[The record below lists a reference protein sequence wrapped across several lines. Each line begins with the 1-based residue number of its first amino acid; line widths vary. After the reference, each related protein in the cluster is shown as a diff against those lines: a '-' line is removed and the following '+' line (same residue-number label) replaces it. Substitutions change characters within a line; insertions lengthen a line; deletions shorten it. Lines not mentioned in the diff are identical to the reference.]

1 MVMTPSGITLATAT
15 PRPVEPWDDTDTKFG
30 TRQRI
35 WHYGRNQQTRRHWD
49 AKRGKKKV
57 QPFIGTPDKPTDQWM
72 CHAGH
77 EPWPHYW
84 SHPPED
90 AFRSLWVLEGEGEK
104 VADYAASAGFVCISH
119 PGHDRSDEALRRRY
133 RELKALVAGVIYLVD
148 HDQQGED
155 LGHRLKAAALDVGLP
170 FAGFFMGGRFT
181 GLPKG
186 GSLDDVPDVEAAVKE
201 ILELLNEDPPPS
213 AQLPSQEHRAEQ
225 ASPATPADPEDSS
238 AEAPLRKVDDRRAAL
253 TYDRLVTPDLGD
265 SLALLTE
272 ALPADP
278 VTVVVPFLTGLSGLL
293 QIGTRA
299 GSAADYDQPLNLFS
313 CIVGK
318 PGSGKTPLLNE
329 TARYP
334 SSAIREQE
342 LKNYT
347 DAVSYWNHQK
357 KDEKGDKPGRLFPVL
372 SSYNPPALSKQLT
385 LHEAQGTG
393 LLLMRDELSGLFST
407 LAADQKSGTGKAEG
421 QLLELWDGTGVDEV
435 LVNDFR
441 SFERCHFSLV
451 GAIQPERLRELI
463 RGVDPTGK
471 WSRFL
476 FIQMPPGLIKPSR
489 EEPTQLALR
498 RRYDAQL
505 VLKACANQARG
516 LQAKTYYL
524 TQEARD
530 IYIPWFQAHQSRA
543 QQLEGSNPIVSS
555 VLDKSSA
562 QFLRLAGLLHL
573 VRYPGRDRIDATTA
587 TLAMEVIDCLFAETE
602 LFHRGDGDLVD
613 QLMDRIRGFGGDVTW
628 ERLRGK
634 GLNRWLKAN
643 ARARHFGE
651 AVSNLLANAEGELVK
666 TNPLTW
672 TWRR

>member
-1 MVMTPSGITLATAT
+1 M
-15 PRPVEPWDDTDTKFG
+15 
-30 TRQRI
+30 
-35 WHYGRNQQTRRHWD
+35 
-49 AKRGKKKV
+49 
-57 QPFIGTPDKPTDQWM
+57 
-72 CHAGH
+72 
-77 EPWPHYW
+77 
-84 SHPPED
+84 
-90 AFRSLWVLEGEGEK
+90 
-104 VADYAASAGFVCISH
+104 
-119 PGHDRSDEALRRRY
+119 
-133 RELKALVAGVIYLVD
+133 
-148 HDQQGED
+148 
-155 LGHRLKAAALDVGLP
+155 
-170 FAGFFMGGRFT
+170 
-181 GLPKG
+181 
-186 GSLDDVPDVEAAVKE
+186 
-201 ILELLNEDPPPS
+201 
-213 AQLPSQEHRAEQ
+213 
-225 ASPATPADPEDSS
+225 
-238 AEAPLRKVDDRRAAL
+238 
-253 TYDRLVTPDLGD
+253 
-265 SLALLTE
+265 
-272 ALPADP
+272 
-278 VTVVVPFLTGLSGLL
+278 VVPFLTGLSGLL

-313 CIVGK
+313 CIVSP
-318 PGSGKTPLLNE
+318 PGTGKTPLLNE

-334 SSAIREQE
+334 SSDIREQE
-342 LKNYT
+342 LRNYT

-476 FIQMPPGLIKPSR
+476 FIQMPPGLITPSR
-489 EEPTQLALR
+489 EDPTQLALR
-498 RRYDAQL
+498 RRYEAQL
-505 VLKACANQARG
+505 VLKAYANQARG

-562 QFLRLAGLLHL
+562 QFLRMAGLLHL

-613 QLMDRIRGFGGDVTW
+613 QLMDRIRKLGGEVTW
-628 ERLRGK
+628 ERLRAK
-634 GLNRWLKAN
+634 GLNRWLKEN
-643 ARARHFGE
+643 AKTRHFSE
-651 AVSNLLANAEGELVK
+651 AVSNLIANAEGQLVK
-666 TNPLTW
+666 TYPV

>member
-1 MVMTPSGITLATAT
+1 MVMEASVITLATAT
-15 PRPVEPWDDTDTKFG
+15 PRPLEPWEDTDTKFG

-35 WHYGRNQQTRRHWD
+35 WHYGPNQQTRRHWD

-119 PGHDRSDEALRRRY
+119 PGHDRSDEAIQRRY
-133 RELKALVAGVIYLVD
+133 RQLKPLVAGVGYLAD
-148 HDQQGED
+148 ADQQGVD
-155 LGHRLKAAALDVGLP
+155 LGRRCRDAAASVGLP
-170 FAGFFMGGRFT
+170 FIGIDMAVAFPD
-181 GLPKG
+181 LPKG
-186 GSLDDVPDVEAAVKE
+186 GSLDDVGNVTAAIEV
-201 ILELLNEDPPPS
+201 ILDGLNASPP
-213 AQLPSQEHRAEQ
+213 AQQPSQENCAEP
-225 ASPATPADPEDSS
+225 ASPATPADPEDPP

-334 SSAIREQE
+334 SSDIREQE
-342 LKNYT
+342 LRNYT

-476 FIQMPPGLIKPSR
+476 FIQMPPGLITPSR
-489 EEPTQLALR
+489 EDPTQLALR
-498 RRYDAQL
+498 RRYEAQL
-505 VLKACANQARG
+505 VLKAYANQARG

-562 QFLRLAGLLHL
+562 QFLRMAGLLHL

-613 QLMDRIRGFGGDVTW
+613 QLMDRIRTMGGEVTW
-628 ERLRGK
+628 ERLRRH
-634 GLNRWLKAN
+634 GLNRWLKEHAK
-643 ARARHFGE
+643 ARHFSE

-666 TNPLTW
+666 TKPP